1 MVPPGFTTFFVVMA
15 GVGATLFG
23 LIFLVISIKPE
34 STVWANTSVMSQ
46 VQAASAYTAL
56 LNPLVIS
63 LIALVP
69 YEQIGKV
76 TLVMSS
82 IGLANTLVMSLSLL
96 KGKFSWIEGLRKLIF
111 ILGSFVIY
119 GFEISY
125 AIHLLL
131 SPTDLSTL
139 SSLAILLVVIYL
151 YGIAR
156 AWDLVGG
163 RQFHIQELLLH
174 SLQKQEASP
183 SDTKHSDGVAG
194 SNKDR
199 E

>member
-96 KGKFSWIEGLRKLIF
+96 KGKLSWIEGLRRLIF

-163 RQFHIQELLLH
+163 RQFSYPGIAFTFAPKARGKSFRYKTLGW
-174 SLQKQEASP
+174 S
-183 SDTKHSDGVAG
+183 G
-194 SNKDR
+194 R
-199 E
+199 